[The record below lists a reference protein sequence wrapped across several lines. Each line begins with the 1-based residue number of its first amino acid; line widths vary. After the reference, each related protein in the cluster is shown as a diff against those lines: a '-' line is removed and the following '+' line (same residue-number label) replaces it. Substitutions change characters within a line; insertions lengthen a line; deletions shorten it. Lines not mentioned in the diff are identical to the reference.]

1 MALSQE
7 QYAELATSPDF
18 ATLANFTGVAPAAE
32 SLSVMPTAA
41 APAASGFNV
50 ADYLAVNPDL
60 VASWESGGRLRELG
74 PTLND
79 AAARHWIEQGSGEGR
94 QGAPSFAVKPGEL
107 DDQMRVFGDTNTV
120 YGGQNGA
127 YKFGNDSISALDYA
141 NLLTR
146 SDKAADPLRVS
157 GGQINPSTPAA
168 GRTPYS
174 GQLDYE
180 SLSKLAVDNPEF
192 GMYGGSAGSYQP
204 PSLMQADPTRGF
216 NTPYYA
222 AYTNDGD
229 LAGAVMAGVGQ
240 GIRLVDAKTGEV
252 VFEGTG
258 PEAAQQ
264 AVGIANAVSD
274 DKGRKAAWRIEADY
288 GGDKGW
294 VAQAA
299 ERYDPKKSGLFGTLA
314 DIALPILGAVLM
326 PVTGGL
332 SGALA
337 AGLGAAG
344 GSAISSIAQGRSLQ
358 DTVMRAGLSGLG
370 AGFVAPGVNSALGNL
385 GVRGLTEGAT
395 QGVGQTA
402 AQGLTQGA
410 TQGVVDGAGTL
421 LSEVVVNGVRT
432 LIPAA
437 VSTSLGAGAGSL
449 AGGALTGGGGGGTSA
464 PTQPSQPAQPATP
477 PTDLEGLV
485 VTGIRNGITPAQLIA
500 MGVPAAVVTAAVAG
514 GGAGAAPP
522 TTVGEVVVE
531 APPTQPVNPAVVAGG
546 AAATGGLLAALS
558 SGNPAAVSDW
568 IKANPLE
575 AAGLGLTVG
584 GLLLGGSGGGG
595 GGSFAVPGGPG
606 SRGSLSPLYS
616 AALPA
621 PTMGA
626 GRTPRDAMVDTRYA
640 IERPEAAFFSNV
652 TPRGPSQFA
661 VPTASANRLAGIG
674 DINDDGAI
682 DELDLT
688 LFRKR
693 FSGQGYAQ
701 GGYAV
706 GGEGDGRSDDI
717 EARLSDGEYVID
729 AETVAL
735 LGNGSSKAGA
745 DALDKLRVAVRKH
758 KGRDLAKGRFSADAR
773 DAHDYLEAR

>member
-32 SLSVMPTAA
+32 SLAVTPTAA

-60 VASWESGGRLRELG
+60 VASWESGGRMRELG
-74 PTLND
+74 ATMEE
-79 AAARHWIEQGSGEGR
+79 AGARHWIEQGSGEDR
-94 QGAPSFAVKPGEL
+94 PGAPSFAVKPGEL

-127 YKFGNDSISALDYA
+127 YKFGADDISALDYA

-146 SDKAADPLRVS
+146 NDKAADPLRVS

-180 SLSKLAVDNPEF
+180 SLSKLAVGNPEF

-274 DKGRKAAWRIEADY
+274 DRGRKAAWRIEADY
-288 GGDKGW
+288 GDKGW

-299 ERYDPKKSGLFGTLA
+299 ERYDPKKTGLLGSLA
-314 DIALPILGAVLM
+314 DIALPILGAM
-326 PVTGGL
+326 
-332 SGALA
+332 AL
-337 AGLGAAG
+337 GPIGAAL
-344 GSAISSIAQGRSLQ
+344 GSGVSSAAQGRSLK
-358 DTVMRAGLSGLG
+358 DSLIRAGLSYGG
-370 AGFVAPGVNSALGNL
+370 AQLAPGVSEAIG
-385 GVRGLTEGAT
+385 GA
-395 QGVGQTA
+395 
-402 AQGLTQGA
+402 LTQGA
-410 TQGVVDGAGTL
+410 TQGAAQGLTQAGAQGLTQGVTNAAAQGAGTL

-626 GRTPRDAMVDTRYA
+626 GRTPRDATVDTRYA

-652 TPRGPSQFA
+652 TPRGASQFA
-661 VPTASANRLAGIG
+661 VPTPSANRLAGIG

-682 DELDLT
+682 DELDLA